1 MSISRAVIYCL
12 VLFVFFKDLDS
23 HIVNCG
29 VVENHDSSIGSRLDV
44 HSGVFPEFIVASAE
58 IVAYGLNGYIEL
70 IGNLMGGSV
79 GKTVFN
85 TAEFIECDSFSHNS
99 RY

>member
-1 MSISRAVIYCL
+1 MKNYVIYGL
-12 VLFVFFKDLDS
+12 VLFVFFKDFYS
-23 HIVNCG
+23 HIVYCS
-29 VVENHDSSIGSRLDV
+29 VVENHDSSIGTRLDV
-44 HSGVFPEFIVASAE
+44 HSGVFPEFVVASAK
-58 IVAYGLNGYIEL
+58 IITDGLNGYIEL
-70 IGNLMGGSV
+70 IGNLMGCSV